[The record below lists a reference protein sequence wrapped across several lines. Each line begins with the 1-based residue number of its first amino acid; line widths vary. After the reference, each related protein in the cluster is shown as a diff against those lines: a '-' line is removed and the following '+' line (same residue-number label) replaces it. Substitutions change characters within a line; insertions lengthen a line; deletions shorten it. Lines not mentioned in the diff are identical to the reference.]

1 SSSVTRTVV
10 VRDTIAPVITIA
22 GANPMT
28 NECYVAFTDPG
39 ASAND
44 DCEGSV
50 SVSTTGSVNANAPGT
65 YTLTYT
71 STDVSGNSSSVTR
84 TVVVRDTIAPVIT
97 IAGANP
103 MTNECHVAFTD
114 PGASANDACEGSVSV
129 STTGSVDANTP
140 GTYSLHDALPILS
153 GNSSSV
159 TRTVVVRDTIA
170 PVITIA
176 GANPMTNECHVAFTD
191 PGASANDACEGSLS
205 VSTTGSVNANTPGT
219 YTLTYTSTDASG
231 NSSS

>member
-1 SSSVTRTVV
+1 SLSLSNLSLATSDYDVIITNNYGSVISAAAVLTVQ
-10 VRDTIAPVITIA
+10 DTTAPVITLA
-22 GANPMT
+22 GVTPMT
-28 NECYVAFTDPG
+28 NECHVAFVDPG

-44 DCEGSV
+44 ACEGSV
-50 SVSTTGSVNANAPGT
+50 SVNTTGSVNANAPGT

-103 MTNECHVAFTD
+103 MTNECHVAFVD

-129 STTGSVDANTP
+129 STTGSVNANTP
-140 GTYSLHDALPILS
+140 GTYTLTYTSTDAS

-176 GANPMTNECHVAFTD
+176 GANPMTNECHVAFVD
-191 PGASANDACEGSLS
+191 PGASANDACEGSVS
-205 VSTTGSVNANTPGT
+205 VSTTG
-219 YTLTYTSTDASG
+219 
-231 NSSS
+231 